1 MSSGGQPAAPA
12 CPDRTRSVGG
22 RGTGCRASERVPS
35 PPPQRWPIS
44 GLNAPG
50 LRRLH
55 FSSCSVNNYRF
66 RPLRY
71 SSDGA
76 PSEWVSMSLS
86 VCLCP
91 CPCLCLS
98 LKSGSFS
105 FFSPL
110 FSSLAVSLFVSV
122 SLCVLLCLSV
132 CLSGSFSQTVSLSLL
147 SRSLSHSPCLCH
159 YSLAPCLSLIS
170 PSAHRSVIPAVAYT
184 SSSSKY
190 SGLVRRLTDD

>member
-1 MSSGGQPAAPA
+1 MSHFDSLPVQSTDNINRKTSHLMSSGGQPAAPA

-132 CLSGSFSQTVSLSLL
+132 CPG
-147 SRSLSHSPCLCH
+147 LSH
-159 YSLAPCLSLIS
+159 
-170 PSAHRSVIPAVAYT
+170 T
-184 SSSSKY
+184 Q
-190 SGLVRRLTDD
+190 